1 MHTSILQGNNYT
13 CLCLV
18 NRTIVFPKF
27 KTQTAPSLH
36 QTGALESFIYIPNL
50 TVTLLHIFVTKQSL
64 LPKKLDIPDLH
75 HFSN

>member
-1 MHTSILQGNNYT
+1 MHTSILPGNNYT

-27 KTQTAPSLH
+27 KTQAAPSLH
-36 QTGALESFIYIPNL
+36 QNGALESFIYIPNL

-64 LPKKLDIPDLH
+64 LQKKLDNRDLH